1 MELKSDGDD
10 DDDVDDEFKDGDDN
24 EDYVDYDDVD
34 DDYGFIDCWLA
45 GIQVTSEP
53 ATKIPSCYW

>member
-1 MELKSDGDD
+1 MRDD
-10 DDDVDDEFKDGDDN
+10 DYVEDDFNVHNDGEYQVDNDDIYN
-24 EDYVDYDDVD
+24 DDVD
-34 DDYGFIDCWLA
+34 DDYGFIDRWLA